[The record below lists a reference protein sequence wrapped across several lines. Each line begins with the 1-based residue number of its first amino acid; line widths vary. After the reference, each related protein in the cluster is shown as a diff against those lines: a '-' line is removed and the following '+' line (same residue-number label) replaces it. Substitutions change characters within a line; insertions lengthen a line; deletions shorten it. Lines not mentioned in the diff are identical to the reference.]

1 MKLNWHF
8 SLILGI
14 LALIGASQIEFAI
27 PNQELIVDFSSESV
41 SLNETNETISTIK
54 AQLESIGATRIKVQ
68 QQANGLRITYYSSK
82 DVASI
87 KSLFSKGKALALL
100 SASVPFDN
108 ESSESLPKDNSELF
122 QLNFSEIHQQSDVSK
137 DFNGQ
142 LVDVES
148 TTIRFFN
155 PFVYYSF
162 NGINVEQ
169 QHKIVATAFKINQN
183 IALAI
188 TKVNY
193 VIPEVRAGPIS

>member
-8 SLILGI
+8 SLLLGI
-14 LALIGASQIEFAI
+14 LALIGVSQIEFAI
-27 PNQELIVDFSSESV
+27 PNQELTVDFSSESV
-41 SLNETNETISTIK
+41 SLNETKEAISTIK
-54 AQLESIGATRIKVQ
+54 AQLESIGASRINVQ
-68 QQANGLRITYYSSK
+68 QQSNRLRITYYSTK
-82 DVASI
+82 DVTSI
-87 KSLFSKGKALALL
+87 KNLFSEDQTLALL
-100 SASVPFDN
+100 SN
-108 ESSESLPKDNSELF
+108 SLPFNSENSDSLPNDNSELF

-142 LVDVES
+142 LVEVES

-162 NGINVEQ
+162 NGINLEQ
-169 QHKIVATAFKINQN
+169 QHKVVAIAFKINRN

-193 VIPEVRAGPIS
+193 VIPEVRAGPLS